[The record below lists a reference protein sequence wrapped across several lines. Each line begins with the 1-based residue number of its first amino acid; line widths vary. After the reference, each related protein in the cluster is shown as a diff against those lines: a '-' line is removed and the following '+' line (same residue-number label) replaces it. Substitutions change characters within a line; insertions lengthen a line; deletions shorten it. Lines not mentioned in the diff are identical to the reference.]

1 MGELPAGPGSAAF
14 QRTFSVGE
22 KVAGSPEDGADP
34 SKWGPRQWGQSL
46 PHAGAIQV
54 TRRARMVRFMGF

>member
-1 MGELPAGPGSAAF
+1 MGELPAGPGSEAF

-34 SKWGPRQWGQSL
+34 SK
-46 PHAGAIQV
+46 
-54 TRRARMVRFMGF
+54 